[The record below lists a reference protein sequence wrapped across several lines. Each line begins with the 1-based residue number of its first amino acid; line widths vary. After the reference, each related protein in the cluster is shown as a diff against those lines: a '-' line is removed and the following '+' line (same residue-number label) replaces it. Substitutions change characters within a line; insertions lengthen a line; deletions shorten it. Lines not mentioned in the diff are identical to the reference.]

1 MQTFGISPNS
11 ESVVLQID
19 SGLIPSSQDTFK
31 VSNIGRTPIYAETIY
46 GTKLSWLG
54 SVSHADIL
62 PGETKVLPNNG
73 KAYFVLG
80 LKIHN
85 RTNVRA
91 IISVDKRYPMVAK
104 HDNGAIDINYN
115 KILKNLVAAGVKFTP
130 TVGSGL
136 SRLVKSFWPENKPNL
151 WNQIKDKV
159 STLLDA
165 RILQTV
171 NGILSGDIRHYE
183 ERINVL
189 RSKIDEGQNS
199 ASYYMNIAEDL
210 VGFENKFSFG
220 TEHSDYKQINFYL
233 LPLYSTLLLLKVE
246 YYVYGL
252 NNAQKIGLI
261 DNQLADLKRFLTRL
275 IKGEQGANK
284 YINDMYKERVDN
296 AYATAHP
303 SVLYDTM
310 MSVRTF
316 IAANGLEYIPVWK
329 SLVENQTADNVYND
343 AISYSN
349 LYGRLSSQLNK
360 EAIPEVLTQPLT
372 PHLINGKRNKLI
384 SIEVYIWRI
393 NSGAG
398 APKIGG
404 LKLVFENRDTYT
416 MGTTSWEV
424 NKIDFNG
431 ANLNKLTVTGE
442 GALDRLTFYFSDGR
456 AITVGSDDSTS
467 SHTFELEGHHIVSM
481 ILSSD
486 VSVLG
491 GQAQN
496 VAVAYQLN
504 GN

>member
-11 ESVVLQID
+11 ESVILQID
-19 SGLIPSSQDTFK
+19 AGIIPSSQTSFR
-31 VSNIGRTPIYAETIY
+31 VYNIGRTPVYAKTIY

-62 PGETKVLPNNG
+62 PGETKVLPNHG
-73 KAYFVLG
+73 KAYYVLG
-80 LKIHN
+80 LKIYN
-85 RTNVRA
+85 RTNTRA
-91 IISVDKRYPMVAK
+91 IISADRIYPAVAK
-104 HDNGAIDINYN
+104 DDGGAIDINYN
-115 KILKNLVAAGVKFTP
+115 NILKSLVAAGVKYAP

-136 SRLVKSFWPENKPNL
+136 SDLVKDFWPENKPSV
-151 WNQIKDKV
+151 WHQVKDKV
-159 STLLDA
+159 SALIDA

-171 NGILSGDIRHYE
+171 NGILSGDIRHFE

-210 VGFENKFSFG
+210 VGFENKFSFS
-220 TEHSDYKQINFYL
+220 TEHSDYKQVNFYL
-233 LPLYSTLLLLKVE
+233 LPLYSTLVLMKVK
-246 YYVYGL
+246 YYVFGL
-252 NNAQKIGLI
+252 NNAQKIGLTN
-261 DNQLADLKRFLTRL
+261 DNLSDLRRFLTRL
-275 IKGEQGANK
+275 VKGERGANK
-284 YINDMYKERVDN
+284 YISDMYKERVDN

-303 SVLYDTM
+303 SILYDTM

-316 IAANGLEYIPVWK
+316 IAVNGLEYIPIWN
-329 SLVENQTADNVYND
+329 SLAENQTADNVYND

-349 LYGRLSSQLNK
+349 QYGRLSSQLNK
-360 EAIPEVLTQPLT
+360 EAIPEVLAQPLT

-393 NSGAG
+393 NNGNG
-398 APKIGG
+398 PPKVGG
-404 LKLVFENRDTYT
+404 LKLVFQNNDIYT

-424 NKIDFNG
+424 NKIDFKG
-431 ANLNKLTVTGE
+431 ANLNKLTVTGA

-456 AITVGSDDSTS
+456 VITAGSDDSRS

-486 VSVLG
+486 GSVLG

-496 VAVAYQLN
+496 MAVSYQLN
-504 GN
+504 GS